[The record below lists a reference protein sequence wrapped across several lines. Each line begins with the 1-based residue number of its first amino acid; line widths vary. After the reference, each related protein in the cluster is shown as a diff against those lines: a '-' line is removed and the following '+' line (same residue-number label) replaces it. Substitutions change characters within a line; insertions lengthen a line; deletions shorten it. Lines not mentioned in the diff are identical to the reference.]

1 MKIKSSLKT
10 KDDFIQYEFLNTP
23 LNIKKS
29 GYTRYRAA
37 MYFYNKGLISE
48 GTLEIYRV
56 CCKFDHYNPEE
67 FLSK

>member
-29 GYTRYRAA
+29 GYTRYGAA

-48 GTLEIYRV
+48 NDL
-56 CCKFDHYNPEE
+56 DWP
-67 FLSK
+67 

>member
-1 MKIKSSLKT
+1 MKIKRSLKT

-29 GYTRYRAA
+29 GYTRYGAA

-48 GTLEIYRV
+48 NDLEIYRAV
-56 CCKFDHYNPEE
+56 SYTHLTLPTKRIV
-67 FLSK
+67 